1 MTSIPLHHVD
11 AFALE
16 LFRGNPAAV
25 CPLETWLDDA
35 LLQSIA
41 TENNLSETAFF
52 VPEGDRY
59 RLRWFTPVREVPLCG
74 HATLAAASVIFRDLP
89 PSRDHIAFD
98 TLSGPLHVSRRGD
111 LLTLDFPVRPPVPCA
126 TPPEL
131 LAGLGL
137 PPLEVLFTEGD
148 TNYYAVYGR
157 EGDVRDLQPDT
168 ALLGRLPHGV
178 CATAPGESVDF
189 VSRYFVPSYGI
200 PEDPVTG
207 STHCALPPYWSR
219 RLGKTSLLARQL
231 SARGGELACELAG
244 DRVRISGRAMAYLD
258 GRISLP

>member
-137 PPLEVLFTEGD
+137 PPLEVHT
-148 TNYYAVYGR
+148 V
-157 EGDVRDLQPDT
+157 DL
-168 ALLGRLPHGV
+168 ALDL
-178 CATAPGESVDF
+178 AN
-189 VSRYFVPSYGI
+189 
-200 PEDPVTG
+200 
-207 STHCALPPYWSR
+207 
-219 RLGKTSLLARQL
+219 LGKRLVIVKIPLELKPKSGPGKVKWIIEIVVGGYPTHLGGKAGLKKAARTG
-231 SARGGELACELAG
+231 AR
-244 DRVRISGRAMAYLD
+244 DTQ
-258 GRISLP
+258 